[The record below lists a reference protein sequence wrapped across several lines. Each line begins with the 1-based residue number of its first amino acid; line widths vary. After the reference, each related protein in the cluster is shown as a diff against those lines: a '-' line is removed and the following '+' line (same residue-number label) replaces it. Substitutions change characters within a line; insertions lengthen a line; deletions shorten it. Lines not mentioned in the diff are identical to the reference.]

1 MQTSIVRTT
10 LRNDLGMRIVEV
22 DNEAATLEGTDVLFT
37 GKKTVLMCER
47 TFRHVIHRLPLISHF
62 TSLLAKQRYQ

>member
-1 MQTSIVRTT
+1 MLTGPYDMKYILYFHHIFNFYFTQTSIVRTT

-37 GKKTVLMCER
+37 G
-47 TFRHVIHRLPLISHF
+47 
-62 TSLLAKQRYQ
+62 

>member
-1 MQTSIVRTT
+1 MLARPCYDMKYILYFHHVFNFYFIQTSIVRTT

-37 GKKTVLMCER
+37 G
-47 TFRHVIHRLPLISHF
+47 
-62 TSLLAKQRYQ
+62 

>member
-1 MQTSIVRTT
+1 MLTTPYDINHRPNDRFSPCFKFSYMQTSIVRTT

-37 GKKTVLMCER
+37 G
-47 TFRHVIHRLPLISHF
+47 
-62 TSLLAKQRYQ
+62 

>member
-1 MQTSIVRTT
+1 MFSNLYFIQTSIVRTT

-37 GKKTVLMCER
+37 G
-47 TFRHVIHRLPLISHF
+47 
-62 TSLLAKQRYQ
+62 